1 LHGKENTFKEYKLVV
16 GEKLVINY
24 MMAALTGIL
33 WYGQFF
39 FYGLGHVRMGKYA
52 FSSWAIHMI
61 LLVLLSAIVGLVLK
75 EWKQSSRKTIGLL
88 SVAILILIVAVL
100 LLTEGNRLGSIA

>member
-1 LHGKENTFKEYKLVV
+1 
-16 GEKLVINY
+16 
-24 MMAALTGIL
+24 
-33 WYGQFF
+33 
-39 FYGLGHVRMGKYA
+39 
-52 FSSWAIHMI
+52 MI